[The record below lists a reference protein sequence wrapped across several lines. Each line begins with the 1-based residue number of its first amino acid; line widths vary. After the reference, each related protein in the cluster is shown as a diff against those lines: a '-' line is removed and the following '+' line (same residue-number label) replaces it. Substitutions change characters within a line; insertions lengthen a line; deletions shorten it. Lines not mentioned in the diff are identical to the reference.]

1 MWRRTVEPPL
11 MPRSPGANAR
21 FWKPDLDGRQTPFGD
36 FWLTF
41 HSRRIPVLSPA
52 VTKFPCRHQP
62 RSAPYLRRGGFGVRT
77 GSPGMKAM
85 PLRPPA
91 ARSKTVMGVPLATSK
106 RTTVPRMF
114 ATRM

>member
-1 MWRRTVEPPL
+1 

-52 VTKFPCRHQP
+52 VTKFPCHSQHIGINPGDRNFDVGML
-62 RSAPYLRRGGFGVRT
+62 YRT
-77 GSPGMKAM
+77 WIEKW
-85 PLRPPA
+85 
-91 ARSKTVMGVPLATSK
+91 
-106 RTTVPRMF
+106 
-114 ATRM
+114 